1 MEVFIVRDIVIF
13 TDRERK
19 ISYTEI
25 NRFYAVKYFAEP
37 RADILLKSVLCCIID
52 YADPERAIA
61 ASNTIRA
68 SLPEV
73 TLLII
78 TDMGAALSDNDLI
91 RIRGVGR
98 ISLIHWKEN
107 YRSKLLM
114 EIQRH
119 FHPEFLSEGPH
130 TAFIL
135 SVYNEEQRFRY
146 VRRFCERLQAYI
158 QAHLIEGSI
167 YLIDD
172 GSEDRTLELLEGI
185 ERETNLAVG
194 RINENVIPLVNARK
208 LGRNTRKAGTYL
220 EGMRTIEADY
230 FVFVD
235 ADDSFFI
242 EDIAR
247 MINIVKMGYYD
258 IIIGTK
264 DNSAENRPWLRFW
277 ISKCKQIVSK
287 PFLPAGVIDSQTGL
301 KVMSAVAVRRIFPH
315 LKEELGLAVDLEMM
329 FIAKK
334 LKLRVLQLPVEC
346 IDRDGSHIEVWRDS
360 VRFVRSLVDIWRLDR
375 RIR

>member
-1 MEVFIVRDIVIF
+1 MGDIIIF
-13 TDRERK
+13 TDRGRQ
-19 ISYTEI
+19 IPYTEI
-25 NRFYAVKYFAEP
+25 NRFYSVKYFEEP
-37 RADILLKSVLCCIID
+37 HADILFKSVLCCIVD
-52 YADPERAIA
+52 YVDPERAIA
-61 ASNTIRA
+61 ASNIIRA

-78 TDMGAALSDNDLI
+78 TEMGAALNDHDLI
-91 RIRGVGR
+91 RIRGLGR

-107 YRSKLLM
+107 YRSKLLL
-114 EIQRH
+114 EIQRL

-135 SVYNEEQRFRY
+135 SVYNEEQRFKH

-158 QAHLIEGSI
+158 RAHIVEGSI

-172 GSEDRTLELLEGI
+172 GSEDRTLELLEGM
-185 ERETNLAVG
+185 ERETNLTED
-194 RINENVIPLVNARK
+194 RINENVIPLVTARK

-247 MINIVKMGYYD
+247 MINIAKMGYYD

-264 DNSAENRPWLRFW
+264 DNSATNRSWLRDW
-277 ISKCKQIVSK
+277 ISMCKRIVSK
-287 PFLPAGVIDSQTGL
+287 PFLPEGVIDSQTGL

-315 LKEELGLAVDLEMM
+315 LKEEFGLAVDLEMM
-329 FIAKK
+329 FLAKK

-346 IDRDGSHIEVWRDS
+346 IDRDGSHIDVWRDS
-360 VRFVRSLVDIWRLDR
+360 VRFVRSLLDIWRLDR